1 MARQAAC
8 GLLLAVL
15 AVAGRAEAGMT
26 ATLSRRRH
34 SAGGNDL
41 FAPGDP
47 LPPCAKVECPPVAIE
62 IPVPQLGASLRKYDP
77 LRWVTLHSSARWK
90 GNDGEGYKDSFL
102 KLIKYLKQ
110 DNFMERQLPITTPIV
125 VGLSV
130 DLQTEPGESRI
141 APPRLT
147 VGNFRSSWTM
157 HSYLHSAVQD
167 DPYAE
172 PTDKNFDFGEW
183 TPSEE
188 GFVAVFHLRS
198 DGEPDQ
204 LNNRSDIKTPFR
216 TFRERLQIALAQVGA
231 PKQALQTFYY
241 AMYGSPVDRVEEMWI
256 PVTLTRQQAEKL
268 ANM

>member
-102 KLIKYLKQ
+102 VRRPQSPPPPPSSARPSYPEFLALLA
-110 DNFMERQLPITTPIV
+110 LPQAGISWLAPCI
-125 VGLSV
+125 
-130 DLQTEPGESRI
+130 SR
-141 APPRLT
+141 
-147 VGNFRSSWTM
+147 
-157 HSYLHSAVQD
+157 
-167 DPYAE
+167 
-172 PTDKNFDFGEW
+172 
-183 TPSEE
+183 
-188 GFVAVFHLRS
+188 
-198 DGEPDQ
+198 
-204 LNNRSDIKTPFR
+204 
-216 TFRERLQIALAQVGA
+216 
-231 PKQALQTFYY
+231 
-241 AMYGSPVDRVEEMWI
+241 
-256 PVTLTRQQAEKL
+256 
-268 ANM
+268 